1 MVKVVKNFVKVNQ
14 YTRPGLKMSG
24 VKGIV
29 MHWTATPGASALN
42 ERNYFNGTCIADKR
56 YASSHYFVDR
66 KEAQLI
72 IPENEVAYHA
82 HDQNRCYVSF
92 LKPNANTKAIG
103 VEMCV
108 EKNGQIHSETVQN
121 AAELVADLCKRYG
134 LSTDK
139 IVRHYDVTNKS
150 CPTPWVRD
158 ASQLATFRKKVDALL
173 GNKTVSKTTSSTS
186 QSSKSTGTILK
197 KGSSGS
203 KVKAL
208 QKRLIAAGFSLPK
221 YGADGSYG
229 NETVQAVKALQKKAG
244 IAVDGIYGPATEKAL
259 AAIEAKRKKPSSSG
273 KKSSYPLPSG
283 IYKVKSPLMKGT
295 GVRQIQEALAALYF
309 YPDKGAKNNGID
321 GYYGPKTANAVKRFQ
336 LMNGLSA
343 DGIYGPKTKAKIE
356 ALLN

>member
-1 MVKVVKNFVKVNQ
+1 MVKVVKNYVKVNQ
-14 YTRPGLKMSG
+14 YTRPGLKLAG

-56 YASSHYFVDR
+56 YASAHYFVDR
-66 KEAQLI
+66 KEAQHI

-92 LKPNANTKAIG
+92 LKPNANTTAIG

-108 EKNGQIHSETVQN
+108 EKDGKIHSQTIQN

-134 LSTDK
+134 LSTNK

-158 ASQLATFRKKVDALL
+158 ASQLTTFRKKVDSLL
-173 GNKTVSKTTSSTS
+173 GKKTVSKTT
-186 QSSKSTGTILK
+186 
-197 KGSSGS
+197 
-203 KVKAL
+203 
-208 QKRLIAAGFSLPK
+208 P
-221 YGADGSYG
+221 D
-229 NETVQAVKALQKKAG
+229 
-244 IAVDGIYGPATEKAL
+244 
-259 AAIEAKRKKPSSSG
+259 
-273 KKSSYPLPSG
+273 KKSSSSSKKQTSKKYTLPSG

-295 GVRQIQEALAALYF
+295 AVRQIQEALAAVYY

-343 DGIYGPKTKAKIE
+343 DGIYGPKTKAKLE
-356 ALLN
+356 ALLK